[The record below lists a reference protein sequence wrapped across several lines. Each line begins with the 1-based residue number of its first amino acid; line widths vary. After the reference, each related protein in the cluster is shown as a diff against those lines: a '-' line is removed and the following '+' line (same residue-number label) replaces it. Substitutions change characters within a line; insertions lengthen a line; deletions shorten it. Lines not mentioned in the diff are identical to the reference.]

1 MINMNKLARI
11 FLFLTAALFLLSS
24 CNDGKSYADLLKEED
39 RAVKAFLAN
48 KIVINEIPADSVF
61 ITLQDVPDNDTLAV
75 PYYKLDSD
83 GNVYMQVLEAGD
95 LDNRFEKGDDVNLRF
110 LRYDLKALVNGENP
124 TPMGN
129 ANSPIDYVT
138 IRFGETTLSS
148 TTQYGTGIQYPMY
161 FLGNECHV
169 NLLIRAKAGF
179 TSETSTVM
187 PYLYNIRY
195 FKTK

>member
-1 MINMNKLARI
+1 MNKLVRV
-11 FLFLTAALFLLSS
+11 FLFLIAGVSLLSS
-24 CNDGKSYADLLKEED
+24 CKDGKSYADLLKEED
-39 RAVKAFLAN
+39 KAVKAFLAN
-48 KIVINEIPADSVF
+48 KIVINEVPADSVF
-61 ITLQDVPDNDTLAV
+61 ITLQDVPGNDTLAV
-75 PYYKLDSD
+75 PYYQLDSD

-95 LDNRFEKGDDVNLRF
+95 LNDRFEKGDDVNLRF

-129 ANSPIDYVT
+129 ANSPSNYIT

-169 NLLIRAKAGF
+169 NLIIRAKAGF

-187 PYLYNIRY
+187 PYLYDIRY
-195 FKTK
+195 NKSK

>member
-1 MINMNKLARI
+1 MNKLARI

-75 PYYKLDSD
+75 PYYKLDND

-95 LDNRFEKGDDVNLRF
+95 LDDRFEKGDDVNLRF

-124 TPMGN
+124 TPMGMPT
-129 ANSPIDYVT
+129 A
-138 IRFGETTLSS
+138 
-148 TTQYGTGIQYPMY
+148 
-161 FLGNECHV
+161 
-169 NLLIRAKAGF
+169 LLIMLRF
-179 TSETSTVM
+179 VLVRLLCRRPPSTVREYSIPCISWATSVM
-187 PYLYNIRY
+187 
-195 FKTK
+195 

>member
-1 MINMNKLARI
+1 MNKLARI

-75 PYYKLDSD
+75 PYYKLDND
-83 GNVYMQVLEAGD
+83 GNVYMQVLEPGD
-95 LDNRFEKGDDVNLRF
+95 MNDRSEKGNDVNLRF
-110 LRYDLKALVNGENP
+110 LRYDLKALVAGSNP
-124 TPMGN
+124 SPVGN
-129 ANSPIDYVT
+129 TNPSDYIT

-161 FLGNECHV
+161 FLGNECRV

-179 TSETSTVM
+179 TAETSTVM
-187 PYLYNIRY
+187 PYLYYVQYN
-195 FKTK
+195 KSK